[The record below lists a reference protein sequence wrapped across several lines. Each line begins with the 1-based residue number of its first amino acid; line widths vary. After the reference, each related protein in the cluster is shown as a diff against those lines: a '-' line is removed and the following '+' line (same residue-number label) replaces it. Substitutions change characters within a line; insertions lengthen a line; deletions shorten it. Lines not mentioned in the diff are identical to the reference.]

1 MTSRRPM
8 THSYSGNGGYC
19 SQNGDDVLSPRL
31 DSRNYLSNVRP
42 ENRYSIHRYSDYK
55 LRSTFCTVMSQLT
68 EETQPCF
75 ETTIKSKAVSE
86 ACNVKFTCVVTDMVK
101 QTSYP
106 VPELTWYKD
115 DMELDRYCGL
125 PKYEIFRNGKI
136 HTLHI
141 YNCTVD
147 DAAIYQVSAR
157 NSKGIVSCSG
167 VLEVGIMSEYKIH
180 QRFFAKLKQKAELK
194 RRELEHSYCQEKE
207 RIQQEHLSS
216 SQNNV
221 RLFDGLVHQSVQI
234 GEDNDAKEEEII
246 EEQPEA
252 INEELNRIS
261 MKVNK
266 YPMISDRSQENDSE
280 HMSSDVSQ
288 KNGNQQLIYGS
299 EKADTGGTIPSTKE
313 KEGRNNIA
321 ISNGFDK
328 AFTSPS
334 SQGVVGGKDTQEGMS
349 LAKILVESLQLKL
362 YEEHQMTTLQSQE
375 ITSNK
380 PSTIQ
385 ETEREKKD
393 AASLLSAEDGPDET
407 CFFFLF
413 IAGTRSASFLI
424 GGGDRR
430 PHLPPS
436 LPVGAFGPAGLR
448 SSLISTTLIRPRGDG
463 TEKKGE
469 DSGGSTP
476 TSTLSCENSPKM
488 KRRDS
493 LTLIPSATPEELA
506 SGARRKIYLAK
517 AKSEDEGSDIQNK
530 RDSPYM
536 SPSQARR
543 AAFLQLQSGQQAQQ
557 MEKRSPMLGRRKTM
571 VDMHKSKEEPSE
583 ESNLSNT
590 ESKPAEK
597 EKLDPYKGSWGIQML
612 KDEVEGHVHSIVYR
626 SVGSYKR
633 HLSTT
638 SNSQTPS
645 STIAKTKELSKDTRN
660 KIVDLHQAGK
670 TESAIGK
677 QLGVKKSTVGAII
690 RKWKTYKTT
699 DNLPR
704 SGAPHKI
711 SPRGVKM
718 ITRTMSKNPRTTRGD
733 LVNDLQRAGTKV
745 TKATISNT
753 LRRQGLKSCSA
764 RRVPLLKPVHV
775 WARLKF
781 AREHLDD
788 PEEDWENVICMGAS
802 LRLCFLSGAYLSFC
816 FRTGRHLTSV
826 GGGWPRSDLLL
837 PPRHRQDSLRLTPH
851 RQRRSPATPTSLPP
865 SLPSSLPPFKGFRPS
880 WAEVVAQFDYESGD
894 VARCCCSAVD
904 VARPSCSAVDV
915 ARCFCSAVDIVWDP
929 LALPLAGD
937 ESQVALAIVQA
948 SCRDC
953 GVYGCTIK
961 NEYGTDTTDYLLS
974 SDILAEFFL
983 RDDSEVGEE
992 IEMTPL
998 LFNKGL
1004 VDPGYWGNKF
1014 FGRIMMEEL
1023 QIGEG
1028 SAHKISR
1035 AKVIYGLDPIFDSGT
1050 TCIVKVR
1057 NQIVYGTKEEN
1068 CLAEINLDITKQECK
1083 IHNTVREYCKIFAAE
1098 ARVIDKFGFA
1108 LEVIPLYLIYRPA
1121 NTIPYATME
1130 TDLKGVY
1137 LTYCRVDKTGKLIT
1151 QSTSEVEQKCCTF
1164 QHWIYQ
1170 WTNGNLLVTQLKG
1183 VDTKI
1188 TNVKIVTKSKGY
1200 QSLTDKGSPKTLEQ
1214 FVIQHQCNYYCGLL
1228 GLRALTTMDSLQ
1240 QSRLKTS
1247 RSPLLARK
1255 VGLTDSSS
1263 PQLQKKSSS
1272 NPQTAKN
1279 INSSPK
1285 VAKKTEKDGENNAAT
1300 KHKTMEVPKSV
1311 TMR

>member
-8 THSYSGNGGYC
+8 THSYSGNGRYC

-42 ENRYSIHRYSDYK
+42 EN
-55 LRSTFCTVMSQLT
+55 RSTFCTVMSQLT

-86 ACNVKFTCVVTDMVK
+86 ACNVKFTCVVTG
-101 QTSYP
+101 YP

-448 SSLISTTLIRPRGDG
+448 SSLISTTRQG
-463 TEKKGE
+463 TSFGAAARRW
-469 DSGGSTP
+469 
-476 TSTLSCENSPKM
+476 TSTKLM
-488 KRRDS
+488 
-493 LTLIPSATPEELA
+493 AVVFFM
-506 SGARRKIYLAK
+506 K
-517 AKSEDEGSDIQNK
+517 AKTAERAGRPLTCTSLGGNSGLFFSDHPNQGYFLLQKLLSKTEASDDHTEPNNDVPNMDQHDNDPK
-530 RDSPYM
+530 HMARATKEWLRKKHFKVLEW
-536 SPSQARR
+536 PSQ
-543 AAFLQLQSGQQAQQ
+543 
-557 MEKRSPMLGRRKTM
+557 SPDLNPI
-571 VDMHKSKEEPSE
+571 E
-583 ESNLSNT
+583 NLWS
-590 ESKPAEK
+590 
-597 EKLDPYKGSWGIQML
+597 
-612 KDEVEGHVHSIVYR
+612 
-626 SVGSYKR
+626 
-633 HLSTT
+633 
-638 SNSQTPS
+638 
-645 STIAKTKELSKDTRN
+645 
-660 KIVDLHQAGK
+660 
-670 TESAIGK
+670 
-677 QLGVKKSTVGAII
+677 
-690 RKWKTYKTT
+690 
-699 DNLPR
+699 
-704 SGAPHKI
+704 
-711 SPRGVKM
+711 
-718 ITRTMSKNPRTTRGD
+718 
-733 LVNDLQRAGTKV
+733 
-745 TKATISNT
+745 
-753 LRRQGLKSCSA
+753 
-764 RRVPLLKPVHV
+764 
-775 WARLKF
+775 
-781 AREHLDD
+781 
-788 PEEDWENVICMGAS
+788 MGAS

-865 SLPSSLPPFKGFRPS
+865 SLPPFLPPSLPPFKGFRPS